1 MQSYIYESMWT
12 QDLEDAVES
21 SITKPLVL
29 EMFYKY
35 GLKVISWQ
43 KSFKYD
49 YEDHTHKFVHDKD
62 CFILSLNG
70 MPACSVMAEA
80 ITDKDNKPKTEYS
93 IYAKTITKDRG
104 RDDADR
110 HTLRSV
116 KLSQLIK
123 TLEKR
128 KVVDEFDKPASSMV
142 RSLLHTTSR
151 NMETKADLKGITSS
165 GDEAEAI
172 HALLKVFYGEMQKDN
187 LSSDNVTKGKLLLDN
202 LNKTDQTNKT
212 HLTELSRIYSDF
224 YLLYTDASDGYVVT
238 RMKTK
243 VSGVG
248 TYGRD
253 FIPNDADI
261 EEVTATQRVLRLEDH
276 PNFAD
281 FGGTMTMFKVWLE
294 DTANSR
300 GNSLVKEM
308 FPERDEYWKEF
319 NITSY
324 YRDINSQHEGVYL
337 CVPMN

>member
-1 MQSYIYESMWT
+1 MKKAYIYESMWT
-12 QDLEDAVES
+12 QELEDAVEA
-21 SITKPLVL
+21 SIAKPVVL

-43 KSFKYD
+43 KFYIYD
-49 YEDHTHKFVHDKD
+49 YDERVHKESSNKQ
-62 CFILSLNG
+62 CFILSFNG
-70 MPACSVMAEA
+70 MPTCSVMAE
-80 ITDKDNKPKTEYS
+80 DMGNNKIEYS
-93 IYAKTITKDRG
+93 IFSKFIQKDRG

-128 KVVDEFDKPASSMV
+128 KIIDKFDTSICGTV

-151 NMETKADLKGITSS
+151 NMETKADLKGITST

-172 HALLKVFYGEMQKDN
+172 HALLKVFYGEIQKDN

-202 LNKTDQTNKT
+202 LNRLDENNKT
-212 HLTELSRIYSDF
+212 HLTDISRIYSDF
-224 YLLYTDASDGYVVT
+224 YLLYTDFSDGYVVT
-238 RMKTK
+238 RVKAN

-253 FIPNDADI
+253 FIPKDEGI
-261 EEVTATQRVLRLEDH
+261 EEVTATHRVLRLEDH
-276 PNFAD
+276 PDFAN
-281 FGGTMTMFKVWLE
+281 FGGVLTMFKVWLE
-294 DTANSR
+294 DNANNKGYR
-300 GNSLVKEM
+300 IVKEM
-308 FPERDEYWKEF
+308 FLERDEYWKEF

-324 YRDINSQHEGVYL
+324 YKDVNSQHDGVYL
-337 CVPMN
+337 CIPMN

>member
-1 MQSYIYESMWT
+1 MWT
-12 QDLEDAVES
+12 QDLEDAVEA

-35 GLKVISWQ
+35 GLKVISW
-43 KSFKYD
+43 KKGMKYD
-49 YEDHTHKFVHDKD
+49 YENHTYKHVDDKE

-80 ITDKDNKPKTEYS
+80 IIDKDNNPKTEYS
-93 IYAKTITKDRG
+93 IYAKTISKDRG
-104 RDDADR
+104 RDEADR

-128 KVVDEFDKPASSMV
+128 KVVDEFDKPVSLTV

-151 NMETKADLKGITSS
+151 NMEVKADIKGITSS
-165 GDEAEAI
+165 GSEAEAI

-187 LSSDNVTKGKLLLDN
+187 LSSDNVTNGKLLLDN
-202 LNKTDQTNKT
+202 LNKLDENNKT
-212 HLTELSRIYSDF
+212 HIAELSRIYSDF
-224 YLLYTDASDGYVVT
+224 YLLYTDLSDGYVVT
-238 RMKTK
+238 RIRVTL
-243 VSGVG
+243 GND
-248 TYGRD
+248 TRD
-253 FIPNDADI
+253 IISRDSDI
-261 EEVTATQRVLRLEDH
+261 EEVTATQRVLKLEDH
-276 PNFAD
+276 PDFAN

-294 DTANSR
+294 DQTNNKGWSI
-300 GNSLVKEM
+300 VKDM
-308 FPERDEYWKEF
+308 FPERDVYWKEF

-324 YRDINSQHEGVYL
+324 YRDINSQHDGVYL